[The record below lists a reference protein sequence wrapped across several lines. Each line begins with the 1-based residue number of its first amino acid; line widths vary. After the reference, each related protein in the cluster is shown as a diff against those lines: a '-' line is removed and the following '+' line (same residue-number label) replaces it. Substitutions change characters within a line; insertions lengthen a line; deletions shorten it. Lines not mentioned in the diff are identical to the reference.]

1 MRHCTK
7 AAPGHT
13 LHGLRK
19 TLGKALAEQSTT
31 RQLMGVLGHDNAE
44 PAELYSREPEQ
55 VRCRHGKSDELAP
68 SEGWRTCLANSP
80 ASF

>member
-1 MRHCTK
+1 MKTVRMRHCMK

-31 RQLMGVLGHDNAE
+31 RQLMGVLGHDNTE
-44 PAELYSREPEQ
+44 PAELYSREAEQ
-55 VRCRHGKSDELAP
+55 VRLAAAAM
-68 SEGWRTCLANSP
+68 EKLMNWRRPKAG
-80 ASF
+80 